1 VADAGKA
8 EDPGREKT
16 VTPNFSAHLSK
27 ILQHTALILAGHG
40 STQNADSSRFTR
52 ETAKRLG
59 KRRIFKEVRAG
70 FWKESPSF
78 QEVFHGLEA
87 KEAIVVPWFLT
98 RGYFVEKV
106 LAEQFASTPIP
117 VRVVEPIGSRP
128 EIVDLV
134 RARAERLRRAQF
146 KFKFKLKKAI
156 EGLLGISK
164 SDRSPCTQEAGRP
177 LRGRPSGVFPG
188 SFGFAVRETSLLL
201 ASHGTP
207 LHKGSRVAAD
217 GLAEELGK
225 DGYRVAKAMFLEEE
239 PKIADWR
246 QVAAPEGPVM
256 VLPHFLAGGL
266 HGSEDVPGLLGI
278 PHGREGW
285 HRVDGRWIGY
295 GAPIGQPEEM
305 ESLILRM
312 LGCED

>member
-1 VADAGKA
+1 V
-8 EDPGREKT
+8 
-16 VTPNFSAHLSK
+16 
-27 ILQHTALILAGHG
+27 LILAGHG
-40 STQNADSSRFTR
+40 STKNRDSSRHTR
-52 ETAKRLG
+52 ETVRRLQR
-59 KRRIFKEVRAG
+59 RRIFKEVRAG

-78 QEVFHGLEA
+78 QEVFHGLQA

-106 LAEQFASTPIP
+106 LTEQFSNTPIP
-117 VRVVEPIGSRP
+117 CRIVEPLGSRP
-128 EIVDLV
+128 EVLQLMKKRAEKL
-134 RARAERLRRAQF
+134 RARIRIRMRITNFFDSLLRRS
-146 KFKFKLKKAI
+146 KPEGDGLKPEQI
-156 EGLLGISK
+156 
-164 SDRSPCTQEAGRP
+164 
-177 LRGRPSGVFPG
+177 
-188 SFGFAVRETSLLL
+188 SLLL

-217 GLAEELGK
+217 TLAEELGK
-225 DGYRVAKAMFLEEE
+225 DGYRVSKAMFLEEE

-285 HRVDGRWIGY
+285 HQVDGRWIGY
-295 GAPIGQPEEM
+295 GAPIGMPEEM
-305 ESLILRM
+305 EKLILKMVAAESLVEGSRR
-312 LGCED
+312 EVAEA

>member
-1 VADAGKA
+1 M
-8 EDPGREKT
+8 
-16 VTPNFSAHLSK
+16 
-27 ILQHTALILAGHG
+27 
-40 STQNADSSRFTR
+40 
-52 ETAKRLG
+52 
-59 KRRIFKEVRAG
+59 
-70 FWKESPSF
+70 
-78 QEVFHGLEA
+78 FHGLQA

-106 LAEQFASTPIP
+106 LVEQFKDTPIP
-117 VRVVEPIGSRP
+117 VKISDPIGARP
-128 EIVDLV
+128 EVLQLMKK
-134 RARAERLRRAQF
+134 RAEMLRTRIRMRMRIREIIDLLTGKHRVRL
-146 KFKFKLKKAI
+146 
-156 EGLLGISK
+156 E
-164 SDRSPCTQEAGRP
+164 
-177 LRGRPSGVFPG
+177 
-188 SFGFAVRETSLLL
+188 ETTLLL

-295 GAPIGQPEEM
+295 GAPIGMPAEM
-305 ESLILRM
+305 EELILKMVGAEEEGLR
-312 LGCED
+312 D

>member
-1 VADAGKA
+1 VKFK
-8 EDPGREKT
+8 E
-16 VTPNFSAHLSK
+16 
-27 ILQHTALILAGHG
+27 TALILAGHG
-40 STQNADSSRFTR
+40 STKNRDSSRHTR
-52 ETAKRLG
+52 ETAKRLQ
-59 KRRIFKEVRAG
+59 KRGIFKEVRAG

-106 LAEQFASTPIP
+106 LSEQFAKTPIP
-117 VRVVEPIGSRP
+117 CRIVEPLGSRA
-128 EIVDLV
+128 EIVQLMKK
-134 RARAERLRRAQF
+134 RAEKLTTAPARRGWARAFARGWFARL
-146 KFKFKLKKAI
+146 
-156 EGLLGISK
+156 
-164 SDRSPCTQEAGRP
+164 
-177 LRGRPSGVFPG
+177 FPG
-188 SFGFAVRETSLLL
+188 PLGVAVEETSLLL

-225 DGYRVAKAMFLEEE
+225 DGYKVSRAMFLEEE

-285 HRVDGRWIGY
+285 HQVDGRWIGY
-295 GAPIGQPEEM
+295 GAPIGMPEEM
-305 ESLILRM
+305 EDLILKM
-312 LGCED
+312 LGAGLD

>member
-1 VADAGKA
+1 MKFK
-8 EDPGREKT
+8 E
-16 VTPNFSAHLSK
+16 
-27 ILQHTALILAGHG
+27 TALILAGHG
-40 STQNADSSRFTR
+40 STKNRDSSRHTR
-52 ETAKRLG
+52 ETAKRLQ
-59 KRRIFKEVRAG
+59 RRGIFKEVRAG

-78 QEVFHGLEA
+78 QEVFHGLQA

-106 LAEQFASTPIP
+106 LSEQFSKTPIP
-117 VRVVEPIGSRP
+117 VKIVDPIGARP
-128 EIVDLV
+128 EVLQLMKN
-134 RARAERLRRAQF
+134 RAEKLRTRMRMRIRM
-146 KFKFKLKKAI
+146 KKLLDS
-156 EGLLGISK
+156 LLGRSK
-164 SDRSPCTQEAGRP
+164 PEGDRRWEIGDGLNLEHA
-177 LRGRPSGVFPG
+177 
-188 SFGFAVRETSLLL
+188 SLLL

-217 GLAEELGK
+217 TLAEELGR
-225 DGYRVAKAMFLEEE
+225 DGYRVSRAMFLEEE

-285 HRVDGRWIGY
+285 HQVDGRWIGY
-295 GAPIGQPEEM
+295 GAPIGMPEEM
-305 ESLILRM
+305 EELILKM
-312 LGCED
+312 VGAEAD

>member
-1 VADAGKA
+1 MMKFK
-8 EDPGREKT
+8 E
-16 VTPNFSAHLSK
+16 
-27 ILQHTALILAGHG
+27 TALISAGHG
-40 STQNADSSRFTR
+40 STKNRDSSRHTR
-52 ETAKRLG
+52 ETAKRLQ
-59 KRRIFKEVRAG
+59 KRGIFKEVKAG

-78 QEVFHGLEA
+78 QEVFQGLQA

-106 LAEQFASTPIP
+106 LSEQFSNTPIP
-117 VRVVEPIGSRP
+117 TRIADPIGARP

-134 RARAERLRRAQF
+134 RARAERLRREQF

-156 EGLLGISK
+156 EGILGIPK
-164 SDRSPCTQEAGRP
+164 SVGDGIKLEQ
-177 LRGRPSGVFPG
+177 
-188 SFGFAVRETSLLL
+188 TSLLL

-217 GLAEELGK
+217 GLAQELGK
-225 DGYRVAKAMFLEEE
+225 DGYRVARAMFLEEE

-285 HRVDGRWIGY
+285 HKVDGRWIGY

-305 ESLILRM
+305 EELILKMVVADR
-312 LGCED
+312 

>member
-1 VADAGKA
+1 VKFN
-8 EDPGREKT
+8 E
-16 VTPNFSAHLSK
+16 
-27 ILQHTALILAGHG
+27 TALILAGHG
-40 STQNADSSRFTR
+40 STKNKDSSRYTR
-52 ETAKRLG
+52 ETAKRLQ
-59 KRRIFKEVRAG
+59 KRGIFKEVRAG

-106 LAEQFASTPIP
+106 LSEQFSNTPIP
-117 VRVVEPIGSRP
+117 CRIVEPLGSRP
-128 EIVDLV
+128 EIVRLMKK
-134 RARAERLRRAQF
+134 RAEKLRTRIRIRMRIRKLFDSLLRRS
-146 KFKFKLKKAI
+146 KPEEDGRWEMGDGVKL
-156 EGLLGISK
+156 EHM
-164 SDRSPCTQEAGRP
+164 
-177 LRGRPSGVFPG
+177 
-188 SFGFAVRETSLLL
+188 SLLL

-217 GLAEELGK
+217 TLAEELGR
-225 DGYRVAKAMFLEEE
+225 DGYKVSRAMFLEEE

-285 HRVDGRWIGY
+285 HQVDGRWIGY

-305 ESLILRM
+305 EDLIM
-312 LGCED
+312 KMVGADFD

>member
-1 VADAGKA
+1 MKFK
-8 EDPGREKT
+8 E
-16 VTPNFSAHLSK
+16 
-27 ILQHTALILAGHG
+27 TALILAGHG
-40 STQNADSSRFTR
+40 STKNRDSSRHTR
-52 ETAKRLG
+52 ETAKRLQE
-59 KRRIFKEVRAG
+59 RAIFKEVGAG

-106 LAEQFASTPIP
+106 LSEQFSETPIP
-117 VRVVEPIGSRP
+117 CRIMEPLGSRP
-128 EIVDLV
+128 EVLQLMKK
-134 RARAERLRRAQF
+134 RAEKLRTRIRMRMRMRKWVSRIVGIGKQDGDRRWEMEDGV
-146 KFKFKLKKAI
+146 KL
-156 EGLLGISK
+156 EH
-164 SDRSPCTQEAGRP
+164 
-177 LRGRPSGVFPG
+177 
-188 SFGFAVRETSLLL
+188 TSLLL

-217 GLAEELGK
+217 TLAEELAK
-225 DGYRVAKAMFLEEE
+225 DGYRLTRAMFLEEE

-295 GAPIGQPEEM
+295 GAPIGMPDEM
-305 ESLILRM
+305 TELILKM
-312 LGCED
+312 LGAALD

>member
-1 VADAGKA
+1 MKLK
-8 EDPGREKT
+8 ET
-16 VTPNFSAHLSK
+16 V
-27 ILQHTALILAGHG
+27 LILAGHG
-40 STQNADSSRFTR
+40 STKNRDSSRHTR
-52 ETAKRLG
+52 ETARRLQR
-59 KRRIFKEVRAG
+59 RRIFKEVRAG

-78 QEVFHGLEA
+78 QEVFHGLQA

-106 LAEQFASTPIP
+106 LTEQFSNTPIP
-117 VRVVEPIGSRP
+117 CRIVEPLGSRP
-128 EIVDLV
+128 EVLQLMKKRAEKL
-134 RARAERLRRAQF
+134 RARMRIRMRITNFFDSLLR
-146 KFKFKLKKAI
+146 KSKPEGDGLKPEQI
-156 EGLLGISK
+156 
-164 SDRSPCTQEAGRP
+164 
-177 LRGRPSGVFPG
+177 
-188 SFGFAVRETSLLL
+188 SLLL

-217 GLAEELGK
+217 TLAEDLGK
-225 DGYRVAKAMFLEEE
+225 DGYRVSKAMFLEEE

-285 HRVDGRWIGY
+285 HQVDGRWIGY
-295 GAPIGQPEEM
+295 GAPIGMPEEM
-305 ESLILRM
+305 EKLILKMVAAESLVAGSRR
-312 LGCED
+312 EVAEA

>member
-1 VADAGKA
+1 MNH
-8 EDPGREKT
+8 RE
-16 VTPNFSAHLSK
+16 
-27 ILQHTALILAGHG
+27 TALILAGHG
-40 STQNADSSRFTR
+40 STKNADSSRFTR
-52 ETAKRLG
+52 ETARRLAKRG
-59 KRRIFKEVRAG
+59 IFKEVRAG
-70 FWKESPSF
+70 FWKERPSF

-87 KEAIVVPWFLT
+87 KEAMVVPWFLT

-106 LAEQFASTPIP
+106 LAEQFKDTPIP
-117 VRVVEPIGSRP
+117 TRIVDPIGARP
-128 EIVDLV
+128 EISHLMRQRALRL
-134 RARAERLRRAQF
+134 RARMKMKMKIKQWFSQVLGMGKQGQDGRSEMGNGLRP
-146 KFKFKLKKAI
+146 
-156 EGLLGISK
+156 E
-164 SDRSPCTQEAGRP
+164 EM
-177 LRGRPSGVFPG
+177 
-188 SFGFAVRETSLLL
+188 SLLL

-217 GLAEELGK
+217 GLAEELKK
-225 DGYRVAKAMFLEEE
+225 DGYQVSRAMFLEEE

-295 GAPIGQPEEM
+295 GAPIGTPEEM
-305 ESLILRM
+305 TELILKM
-312 LGCED
+312 AGSEDSWKVESGRWKEG